1 MKRYE
6 TKDIR
11 NIVIVGQ
18 RGAGKTTLAEAL
30 LFTAGR
36 TTRLGSVD
44 DETSTFDTEPEE
56 TKRHSTI
63 HTAASYAEWKKT
75 KINVLDTPGAS
86 DFHFDMRMATRVA
99 DAAVVV
105 VSAPDGVQ
113 VGTEKA
119 WRAVGER
126 SIPAAVFISNMDR
139 ERASFA
145 DALSS
150 VQETL
155 SRTAAPLQVPIGQ
168 EHEFRGIVDLIAQ
181 KAYVFSEDGKA
192 LAEEQI
198 PGDLTDTVAEYREKL
213 VETIA
218 ESDDALMEKF
228 FAEEMTDDD
237 LKSGLAAAIQTGALV
252 PVLCGSGK
260 RNLGAPLLLDL
271 VVQHFPS
278 PEKAPPYAALR
289 GGEAMS
295 LSADPEQPFVG
306 LVFKTASAD
315 IGKLTMLRVVQG
327 TLESDS
333 TVLNVR
339 KDTKERF
346 GQLYVLTGKKREN
359 VDRASAGDIVAMAKL
374 KVTRTGDTLTDEKLP
389 VEIER
394 LERPLSVIR
403 YAVRPKSKADEDKL
417 GTRLNEILEEDPTL
431 TVERDPDF
439 GEMVVGGTGQIHIDT
454 TVDRLKRAGVEVLM
468 SLPKIPYRET
478 IRKPVGR
485 TEGKHKKQTGGRG
498 QFGVA
503 YIEMKP
509 LTDDAEG
516 DGIQELEWGGKF
528 EFINS
533 IFGGS
538 IPRQWIPS
546 VEKGIKDRMRKGVI
560 AGYPVMNVSI
570 NLVDGKYHDVDSSDF
585 AFQLAGS
592 KGFQAAVKNASPVLL
607 EPVYQMEIT
616 VPEDSMGDIMGDI
629 TSKRGRPM
637 GSESKGKLVTIQAQ
651 APLAEIQRYAADL
664 ESMTSGRGTFT
675 LVFDHYEEVPAN
687 LAERIIAESKVEEDE
702 EPSPPQPSLPCLPSV
717 PHSPK
722 TRFRHPLHRC
732 LPPTL
737 LPPG

>member
-11 NIVIVGQ
+11 NIVLVGQ
-18 RGAGKTTLAEAL
+18 RGAGKTTLAESL

-44 DETSTFDTEPEE
+44 EETSVFDTEPEE

-63 HTAASYAEWKKT
+63 HTAVAHAEWKKT
-75 KINVLDTPGAS
+75 KVNLLDTPGAS
-86 DFHFDMRMATRVA
+86 DFHFDMRMAVRVS

-119 WRAVGER
+119 WQAVTER
-126 SIPAAVFISNMDR
+126 SLPSAIFISNMDR

-145 DALSS
+145 DALAS
-150 VQETL
+150 VQENL
-155 SRTAAPLQVPIGQ
+155 SRTAAPLQVPMGQ
-168 EHEFRGIVDLIAQ
+168 EQDFRGIVDLVSQ
-181 KAYVFSEDGKA
+181 HAYAFSEDGKTLNEEPIPDD
-192 LAEEQI
+192 LA
-198 PGDLTDTVAEYREKL
+198 DTVAEYREKL
-213 VETIA
+213 VEAIA

-228 FAEEMTDDD
+228 FAEEMTDED
-237 LKSGLAAAIQTGALV
+237 LKAGLAAAIQTGAVV
-252 PVLCGSGK
+252 PVLCGSGR
-260 RNLGAPLLLDL
+260 RNFGAPLLLDL
-271 VVQHFPS
+271 IVQHFPS
-278 PEKAPPYAALR
+278 PDKGPTYPALR
-289 GGEAMS
+289 GEETVS
-295 LSADPEQPFVG
+295 LRADPEQPFVG

-315 IGKLTMLRVVQG
+315 IGKITMLRVVQG
-327 TLESDS
+327 ELDSDS

-339 KDTKERF
+339 KDAKERF

-359 VDRASAGDIVAMAKL
+359 VDRAASGDIVAMAKL
-374 KVTRTGDTLTDEKLP
+374 KVTRTGDTLCDESLS

-394 LERPLSVIR
+394 LAKPLSVTR

-431 TVERDPDF
+431 SVERDPDF
-439 GEMVVGGTGQIHIDT
+439 GEMVAGGTGQIHIDT
-454 TVDRLKRAGVEVLM
+454 TVERLKRAGVEVTM
-468 SLPKIPYRET
+468 SLPRIPYRET

-503 YIEMKP
+503 YIEMQP
-509 LTDDAEG
+509 LADGAEG
-516 DGIQELEWGGKF
+516 EDIQDLEWGGKF
-528 EFINS
+528 QFVNA

-560 AGYPVMNVSI
+560 SGYPVMNVSI
-570 NLVDGKYHDVDSSDF
+570 KLVDGKYHDVDSSDF

-592 KGFQAAVKNASPVLL
+592 KGFQAAVKLASPVLL

-616 VPEDSMGDIMGDI
+616 VPEDNMGDIMGDI

-637 GSESKGKLVTIQAQ
+637 GSENKGKLVTIQAQ

-675 LVFDHYEEVPAN
+675 LVYDHYEEVPAN
-687 LAERIIAESKVEEDE
+687 LAEKIIAESKVEEDE
-702 EPSPPQPSLPCLPSV
+702 E
-717 PHSPK
+717 
-722 TRFRHPLHRC
+722 
-732 LPPTL
+732 
-737 LPPG
+737 

>member
-1 MKRYE
+1 MKRYD
-6 TKDIR
+6 TQDIR

-18 RGAGKTTLAEAL
+18 RGAGKTSLAECL
-30 LFTAGR
+30 LFTSGK

-56 TKRHSTI
+56 IKRHSTI
-63 HTAASYAEWKKT
+63 HAAAAYAEWKKA
-75 KINVLDTPGAS
+75 KINILDTPGAL
-86 DFHFDMRMATRVA
+86 DFHFDTRMAVRVA
-99 DAAVVV
+99 DGAVVV

-119 WRAVGER
+119 WQAIGDRG
-126 SIPAAVFISNMDR
+126 IPSAVFISNMDR
-139 ERASFA
+139 ERANFA
-145 DALSS
+145 DALNS
-150 VQETL
+150 VQQSL
-155 SRTAAPLQVPIGQ
+155 SRVAAPLQVPIGQ
-168 EHEFRGIVDLIAQ
+168 EQEFKGVVDLVAQ
-181 KAYVFSEDGKA
+181 KSYRFADDGKTMQEQEIPA
-192 LAEEQI
+192 DLADE
-198 PGDLTDTVAEYREKL
+198 VAEYREKL
-213 VETIA
+213 VEAIA

-228 FAEEMTDDD
+228 FAEEMTDED
-237 LKSGLAAAIQTGALV
+237 LRNGLAAAIKEGSLV

-260 RNLGAPLLLDL
+260 RNMGAQPLLDL
-271 VVQHFPS
+271 VVSHLPS
-278 PEKAPPYAALR
+278 PDQGPAFTAQQ
-289 GGEAMS
+289 GGETVA
-295 LSADPEQPFVG
+295 LETDPAAPFAA
-306 LVFKTASAD
+306 LVFKTAAAD
-315 IGKLTMLRVVQG
+315 IGKMTLMRIVQGNLDSDQTML
-327 TLESDS
+327 
-333 TVLNVR
+333 NPA

-346 GQLYVLTGKKREN
+346 GQLYVLSGKKREN
-359 VDRASAGDIVAMAKL
+359 LDRAAAGDIVAVGKL
-374 KVTRTGDTLTDEKLP
+374 KVTRTGDTLCDEKNPL
-389 VEIER
+389 EFTR
-394 LERPLSVIR
+394 LEKPLSVTR

-431 TVERDPDF
+431 SVERDPDF

-454 TVDRLKRAGVEVLM
+454 TVDRLKRAGVEVEM
-468 SLPKIPYRET
+468 SLPRIPYRET

-509 LTDDAEG
+509 LAPETDD
-516 DGIQELEWGGKF
+516 DNVQDLEWGGRF
-528 EFINS
+528 QFINS

-538 IPRQWIPS
+538 IPKQWIPS

-592 KGFQAAVKNASPVLL
+592 KGFQAAVNNASPVLL

-637 GSESKGKLVTIQAQ
+637 GSESKGNSVTIKAQ

-664 ESMTSGRGTFT
+664 ESMTSGRGSFT
-675 LVFDHYEEVPAN
+675 LTFDHYEEVPAN
-687 LAERIIAESKVEEDE
+687 LAEKIIAASKVEEDE
-702 EPSPPQPSLPCLPSV
+702 E
-717 PHSPK
+717 
-722 TRFRHPLHRC
+722 
-732 LPPTL
+732 
-737 LPPG
+737 

>member
-1 MKRYE
+1 MKRYD
-6 TKDIR
+6 TQDIR

-18 RGAGKTTLAEAL
+18 RGAGKTSLAECL
-30 LFTAGR
+30 LFTSGK

-56 TKRHSTI
+56 IKRHSTI
-63 HTAASYAEWKKT
+63 HAAAAYAEWKKT
-75 KINVLDTPGAS
+75 KINILDTPGAL
-86 DFHFDMRMATRVA
+86 DFHFDTRMAVRVA
-99 DAAVVV
+99 DGSVVV

-119 WRAVGER
+119 WQAIGER
-126 SIPAAVFISNMDR
+126 GIPSAVFISNMDR
-139 ERASFA
+139 ERANFA

-150 VQETL
+150 VQQSL
-155 SRTAAPLQVPIGQ
+155 SRVAAPLQVPIGQ
-168 EHEFRGIVDLIAQ
+168 EQEFKGVVDLVAQ
-181 KAYVFSEDGKA
+181 KSYRFADDGKTMQEQEIPA
-192 LAEEQI
+192 ELADE
-198 PGDLTDTVAEYREKL
+198 VAEYREKL
-213 VETIA
+213 VEAIA

-228 FAEEMTDDD
+228 FAEEMTDED
-237 LKSGLAAAIQTGALV
+237 LRNGLAAAIKQGSLV

-260 RNLGAPLLLDL
+260 RNMGAQPLLDL
-271 VVQHFPS
+271 VVAHLPS
-278 PEKAPPYAALR
+278 PDQGPAFTAQK
-289 GGEAMS
+289 GGETVE
-295 LSADPEQPFVG
+295 LETDPAAPFAA
-306 LVFKTASAD
+306 LVFKTAAAD
-315 IGKLTMLRVVQG
+315 IGKMTLMRIVQGNLDADQTMLN
-327 TLESDS
+327 TA
-333 TVLNVR
+333 
-339 KDTKERF
+339 KDAKERF
-346 GQLYVLTGKKREN
+346 GQLYVLSGRKREN
-359 VDRASAGDIVAMAKL
+359 LDKASAGDIVAVGKL
-374 KVTRTGDTLTDEKLP
+374 KVTRTGDTLADEKNPL
-389 VEIER
+389 EFTR
-394 LERPLSVIR
+394 LEKPLSVTR

-431 TVERDPDF
+431 SVERDPDF

-454 TVDRLKRAGVEVLM
+454 TVDRLKRAGVEVEM
-468 SLPKIPYRET
+468 SLPRIPYRET

-509 LTDDAEG
+509 LAPETDD
-516 DGIQELEWGGKF
+516 DNVQDLEWGGRF
-528 EFINS
+528 QFINS

-538 IPRQWIPS
+538 IPKQWIPS

-637 GSESKGKLVTIQAQ
+637 GSESKGSSVTIQAQ

-664 ESMTSGRGTFT
+664 ESMTSGRGSFT

-687 LAERIIAESKVEEDE
+687 LAEKIIAASKVEEDE
-702 EPSPPQPSLPCLPSV
+702 E
-717 PHSPK
+717 
-722 TRFRHPLHRC
+722 
-732 LPPTL
+732 
-737 LPPG
+737 